1 MTDSL
6 DQATA
11 PAPGRWTPG
20 MKSPNPSGR
29 PPGILDKR
37 SRVTKALME
46 DAPAIARVVID
57 KALEGDMQAA
67 GLVLA
72 RVAPAIKQQAE
83 KVEFDLS
90 PDRPLGEQ
98 AQQIL
103 QAVAAGQ
110 VDPETGRTLI
120 TCIQSVAGIQAIENL
135 ESRIIMLEAKQI

>member
-6 DQATA
+6 DQTAA

-135 ESRIIMLEAKQI
+135 ERRIIMLEAKQI

>member
-6 DQATA
+6 DQTVA
-11 PAPGRWTPG
+11 PVPGRWTPG

-72 RVAPAIKQQAE
+72 RVAPPIKQQAE

-103 QAVAAGQ
+103 AAVAAGQ

>member
-1 MTDSL
+1 
-6 DQATA
+6 
-11 PAPGRWTPG
+11 
-20 MKSPNPSGR
+20 
-29 PPGILDKR
+29 
-37 SRVTKALME
+37 ME

-135 ESRIIMLEAKQI
+135 ESRIIILEAKQI

>member
-6 DQATA
+6 DQTAA

-120 TCIQSVAGIQAIENL
+120 TCIQSVAGIQAIESL
-135 ESRIIMLEAKQI
+135 ESRIIILEAKQI

>member
-6 DQATA
+6 DQA
-11 PAPGRWTPG
+11 PASTPGRWVKG
-20 MKSPNPSGR
+20 MPSPCPTGR
-29 PPGILDKR
+29 PKGILDKR

-57 KALEGDMQAA
+57 KALDGDMQAA
-67 GLVLA
+67 GLVFA

-98 AQQIL
+98 AQQWRR
-103 QAVAAGQ
+103 
-110 VDPETGRTLI
+110 GRWTPKPD
-120 TCIQSVAGIQAIENL
+120 AP
-135 ESRIIMLEAKQI
+135 

>member
-6 DQATA
+6 DQIAA